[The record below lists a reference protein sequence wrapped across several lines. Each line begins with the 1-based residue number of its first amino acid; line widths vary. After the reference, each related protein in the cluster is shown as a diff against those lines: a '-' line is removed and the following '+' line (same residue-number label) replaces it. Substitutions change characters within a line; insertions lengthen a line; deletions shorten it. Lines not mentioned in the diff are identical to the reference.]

1 MIMYLYILA
10 AFSPEQQFQG
20 AMDRH
25 EKSKVLVI
33 KYNIYNILWMLQGN
47 AKLLS
52 SDATIPV
59 IIVHRHVFIFL
70 NDCS

>member
-1 MIMYLYILA
+1 MMHRGL
-10 AFSPEQQFQG
+10 
-20 AMDRH
+20 MDRH
-25 EKSKVLVI
+25 EKSKVLII
-33 KYNIYNILWMLQGN
+33 KYNILWMLQGN
-47 AKLLS
+47 AELLS